1 MAMLL
6 PSCEV
11 DELIQIL
18 KIAYVM
24 LGAGTI
30 ALITA
35 VAVPEILDGG
45 FPEMR
50 RQVMEKLQNQKS
62 NKDLQGENDRLFNYC
77 NLRVLALAGWTMFKG
92 GTAYTPS
99 ESNTD
104 FYSLSRKTIEGNDY
118 DFNQLKGKRVLIVNT
133 ASECGFTPQYKGL
146 QKLHEQY
153 GESLTIIGFPC
164 NDFGN
169 QESGSSEEI
178 NSFCS
183 KNYGVSFQMMEKV
196 SIKGDAPHP
205 VYFGF

>member
-1 MAMLL
+1 MIGYSIIA
-6 PSCEV
+6 
-11 DELIQIL
+11 IL
-18 KIAYVM
+18 A
-24 LGAGTI
+24 
-30 ALITA
+30 
-35 VAVPEILDGG
+35 
-45 FPEMR
+45 
-50 RQVMEKLQNQKS
+50 
-62 NKDLQGENDRLFNYC
+62 
-77 NLRVLALAGWTMFKG
+77 VLALAGWTMFKG

-104 FYSLSRKTIEGNDY
+104 FYSLSCKTIEGNDY

-205 VYFGF
+205 VYVWLLNKSENGVADHTLRWNFHKFLIDEDGSLVGSYKSGVKPTDNQIISFASGK

>member
-1 MAMLL
+1 MIGYSIIA
-6 PSCEV
+6 
-11 DELIQIL
+11 IL
-18 KIAYVM
+18 A
-24 LGAGTI
+24 
-30 ALITA
+30 
-35 VAVPEILDGG
+35 
-45 FPEMR
+45 
-50 RQVMEKLQNQKS
+50 
-62 NKDLQGENDRLFNYC
+62 
-77 NLRVLALAGWTMFKG
+77 VLALAGWTMFKG

-104 FYSLSRKTIEGNDY
+104 FYSLSCKTIEGNDY

-205 VYFGF
+205 VYVWLLNKSENGVADHTVRWNFHKFLIDENGSLVGSYKSGVKPTDNQIISFASGK